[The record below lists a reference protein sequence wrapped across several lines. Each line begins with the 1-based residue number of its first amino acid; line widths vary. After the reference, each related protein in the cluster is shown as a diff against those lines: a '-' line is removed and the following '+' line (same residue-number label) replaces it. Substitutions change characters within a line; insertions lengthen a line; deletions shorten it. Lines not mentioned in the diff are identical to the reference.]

1 MKMAEVDVV
10 DVPLATVDE
19 DIEDISASQLEDATS
34 NDISDQLSSCSM
46 NSSHNADNKKHVRT
60 GHFDIDS
67 FRDSFSDSLED
78 LVSHFDK
85 KISDCLKNFNENTN
99 NIAPIQM
106 RSQDEVM
113 NESQIWWTLT
123 GNFGNILPIDWS
135 RSYTHNVQLSALKL
149 LPKSEDKKQ
158 NANENSDDELGDSLD
173 YHDMVVSSVSP
184 YGSSPQTAEQVI
196 EEIDEIMQQSGISE
210 LTGTSDVTMDSV
222 DSMYSPLKPPA
233 SMLNSVVADEVDI
246 YSRINEVASIGNN
259 KETISSD
266 LELQELPYKRLL
278 ALQLELE
285 TMIQIY
291 NESLVQ
297 ELALRDE
304 LEYEK
309 ELKNTFISLLLGIQQ
324 KRRQWFNECKRKNS
338 KNGVSVTLPEGYQ
351 PQYLTACI
359 PYRENQP
366 VPDNATFQALIKILK
381 AVNDDSPNVPNL
393 LTNYILNVFCPYGKA
408 AT

>member
-259 KETISSD
+259 KEI
-266 LELQELPYKRLL
+266 
-278 ALQLELE
+278 
-285 TMIQIY
+285 
-291 NESLVQ
+291 Q

-381 AVNDDSPNVPNL
+381 AVNDDSPTVPNL

>member
-1 MKMAEVDVV
+1 MTTE
-10 DVPLATVDE
+10 E
-19 DIEDISASQLEDATS
+19 
-34 NDISDQLSSCSM
+34 
-46 NSSHNADNKKHVRT
+46 KK
-60 GHFDIDS
+60 
-67 FRDSFSDSLED
+67 
-78 LVSHFDK
+78 
-85 KISDCLKNFNENTN
+85 KNT
-99 NIAPIQM
+99 
-106 RSQDEVM
+106 
-113 NESQIWWTLT
+113 
-123 GNFGNILPIDWS
+123 
-135 RSYTHNVQLSALKL
+135 
-149 LPKSEDKKQ
+149 
-158 NANENSDDELGDSLD
+158 NENSDDELGDSLD

-246 YSRINEVASIGNN
+246 YSRINEVASIGSN
-259 KETISSD
+259 KETSSSD

-381 AVNDDSPNVPNL
+381 AVNEDSPTVPNL
-393 LTNYILNVFCPYGKA
+393 LTNYILNGKK
-408 AT
+408 